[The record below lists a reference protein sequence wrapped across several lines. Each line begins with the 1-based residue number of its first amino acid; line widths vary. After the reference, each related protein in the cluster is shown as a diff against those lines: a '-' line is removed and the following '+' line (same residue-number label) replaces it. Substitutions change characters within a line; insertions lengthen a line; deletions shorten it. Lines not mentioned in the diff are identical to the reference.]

1 LQAQGWQNPRRHG
14 TFPPAM
20 TDTTA
25 TRQAVQNTTF
35 AVLFAIGFCHM
46 LNDMMQALLP
56 AIYPSLKQDFHL
68 NFTQIGL
75 ITLAY
80 QITASLLQPMVGY
93 FSDKKPMPYS
103 LAAGAV
109 FTLIGL
115 LGLSIAGSYGAI
127 LICAMVIGIGSA
139 VFHPESSRVA
149 RMASGGRHGLAQSV
163 FQLGGNTGSALG
175 PLLAAGLVASYGQR
189 SIAWAG
195 LLALTSIIVLYNV
208 GTWYK
213 HHGLARMHHHS
224 QAHHNLS
231 SMKVWVSM
239 TVLLMLMFSK
249 FFYLAS
255 ITSYYTFYLI
265 QTFHVSLVN
274 AQVHLFLFLGA
285 VAAGTMA
292 GGPLGDRFGRKYVI
306 WLSIL
311 GILPFTM
318 ALPYANL
325 FWTSILSVIIGV
337 VLASAFP
344 AIVVYAQELL
354 PGRVGMI
361 SGMFFGFS
369 FGMGGIGAAVLGW
382 LADQTSITFVYKVC
396 AFLPAIGFLT
406 AFLPNIGGEKNPIPM
421 VDPEP

>member
-1 LQAQGWQNPRRHG
+1 
-14 TFPPAM
+14 M
-20 TDTTA
+20 
-25 TRQAVQNTTF
+25 
-35 AVLFAIGFCHM
+35 
-46 LNDMMQALLP
+46 AL
-56 AIYPSLKQDFHL
+56 I
-68 NFTQIGL
+68 
-75 ITLAY
+75 
-80 QITASLLQPMVGY
+80 
-93 FSDKKPMPYS
+93 
-103 LAAGAV
+103 
-109 FTLIGL
+109 
-115 LGLSIAGSYGAI
+115 
-127 LICAMVIGIGSA
+127 
-139 VFHPESSRVA
+139 
-149 RMASGGRHGLAQSV
+149 
-163 FQLGGNTGSALG
+163 
-175 PLLAAGLVASYGQR
+175 
-189 SIAWAG
+189 
-195 LLALTSIIVLYNV
+195 SIIVLYNV

-213 HHGLARMHHHS
+213 HHGLARMHHHAH
-224 QAHHNLS
+224 AHHNLS
-231 SMKVWVSM
+231 SMKVWVSV
-239 TVLLMLMFSK
+239 TILLMLMFSK

-265 QTFHVSLVN
+265 QTFHVSVAN

-325 FWTSILSVIIGV
+325 FWTSILSLIIGV

-382 LADQTSITFVYKVC
+382 LADQTSITFVYEVC
-396 AFLPAIGFLT
+396 AFLPAIGLLT
-406 AFLPNIGGEKNPIPM
+406 AFLPNIGGEKNAIPV